1 MASTSD
7 IKKGLCIKLN
17 SDIYKV
23 IEFLHVKPGKGP
35 AFVRTKIKSVTTGKV
50 IDNTFSQPANDEY
63 VAIYCLANATNVTT
77 TTPVGDALGGVDM
90 QQGMIIYG
98 DFITVSVGTGTVIA
112 YIK

>member
-1 MASTSD
+1 MAR
-7 IKKGLCIKLN
+7 
-17 SDIYKV
+17 
-23 IEFLHVKPGKGP
+23 
-35 AFVRTKIKSVTTGKV
+35 RTKLTNPSEFQRQAFAQDGFRV
-50 IDNTFSQPANDEY
+50 IDNTFSQPVDEEY

-98 DFITVSVGTGTVIA
+98 DFTTVTVGTGTVIA